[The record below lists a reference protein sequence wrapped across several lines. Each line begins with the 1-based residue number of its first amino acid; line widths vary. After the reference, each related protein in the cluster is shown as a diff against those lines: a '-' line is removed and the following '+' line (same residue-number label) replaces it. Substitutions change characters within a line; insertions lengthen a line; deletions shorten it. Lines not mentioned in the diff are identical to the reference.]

1 MSVVIEGKEE
11 AANGPPRAG
20 ERATYEV
27 PEGFASET
35 AGVRSKAAALVPIYG
50 VTLIDVLGTMIM
62 VPLLPYLAQHYSASG
77 LTVGAVLTTSAVAG
91 SIASPF
97 WGSVSDKLGRKRI
110 VLIAQCVSLAG
121 YILLALS
128 QSLTM
133 IFVARAIA
141 GFGSGGLGVTQSYIA
156 DVTDERSRDRAYSLF
171 SAVFGIGIVLGP
183 VLGGSLI
190 RFGFPVPFAV
200 AALIE
205 AVTIVL
211 TLRFLPAIPPAAGR
225 RASFRMAVA
234 ALTRDPGV
242 RSIVVRHLL
251 FIFAVTYFFTV
262 FSLFLKRELNV
273 GPEVSSW
280 LLAGA
285 GLVGGITL
293 IGLVWP
299 LARRFGDA
307 AVAQG
312 GFVLLVL
319 AYIALAFVHQLWAF
333 GVALAVWA
341 IGAATVEP
349 TLTTLLSKRAPPRE
363 RGAIMGFNDSAGQL
377 ALIFAPLLGG
387 GAIDYDRHLVGVVPA
402 IAVALAFGIGVLRR
416 SYDTGPPTGA
426 IQ

>member
-1 MSVVIEGKEE
+1 MARKPRGPRGT
-11 AANGPPRAG
+11 AAP
-20 ERATYEV
+20 
-27 PEGFASET
+27 
-35 AGVRSKAAALVPIYG
+35 LIPIYG

-62 VPLLPYLAQHYSASG
+62 VPLLPYLAQRYGASG

-91 SIASPF
+91 SIAAPL
-97 WGSVSDKLGRKRI
+97 WGSVSDKIGRKRI

-128 QSLTM
+128 QSMAM
-133 IFVARAIA
+133 IFIARGIA

-156 DVTDERSRDRAYSLF
+156 DVTDESSRDRAYSLF

-183 VLGGSLI
+183 LLGGSLI
-190 RFGFPVPFAV
+190 RFGFAVPFAV

-205 AVTIVL
+205 FVTILL
-211 TLRFLPAIPPAAGR
+211 TLRFLPAVSPAGGR
-225 RASFRMAVA
+225 RASFRLAVS

-242 RSIVVRHLL
+242 RSIVVRHVL

-273 GPEVSSW
+273 GPDVSSW

-285 GLVGGITL
+285 GVIGGASL

-307 AVAQG
+307 AVAQA

-319 AYIALAFVHQLWAF
+319 SYTALAYVHQLWAF
-333 GVALAVWA
+333 GAALGVWA

-363 RGAIMGFNDSAGQL
+363 RGAIMGFNDSANQL
-377 ALIFAPLLGG
+377 ALIFGPLLGG
-387 GAIDYDRHLVGVVPA
+387 GAMDVSPHLIGIVPA
-402 IAVALAFGIGVLRR
+402 IAVALAFGIGLLRR
-416 SYDTGPPTGA
+416 RYDVGRSEVGA
-426 IQ
+426 AAGA